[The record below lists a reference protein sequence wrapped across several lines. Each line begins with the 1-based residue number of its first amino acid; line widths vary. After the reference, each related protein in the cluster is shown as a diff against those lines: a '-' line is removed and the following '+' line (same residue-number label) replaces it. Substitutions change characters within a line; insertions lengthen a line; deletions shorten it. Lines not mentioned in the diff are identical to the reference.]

1 MRRCIL
7 LMLALVTALLIGCD
21 SVSPRLVLE
30 STDYKDYKEIPGIT
44 DEEIEAIEKMRNSGT
59 VFEFGMPEGEDCFKR
74 DDGTLDGYSSLLCD
88 WLTDLFGF
96 AFTPVLYEWD
106 DLVSGITSRRIQ
118 FTCAFI
124 TPADTEIYQAGPIT
138 ERSVIVVSREN
149 DSFYAKST
157 ARKLRFGFLSDTS
170 IEDAVAPS
178 LTDQPYTSTYFPTYR
193 SAYLGLIS
201 GGLDALLMDE
211 DATAVFSQNAGVRIE
226 PYSPAVYSMA
236 FLTTADPDLI
246 PIIAVIQKYLDSGA
260 ATSLDALNKKG
271 HTAYLSHK
279 LYMGLDERERAYM
292 ALYQNPA
299 AVIPVALEYDN
310 YPNCFYNEQA
320 NEWQGITVDIM
331 KEIEEITGFTFG
343 IANSKTDD
351 WSVLMELLESGIVA
365 MTGELIRTPEREG
378 RFLWPETAY
387 LTDYYALLSSADLPD
402 VNISQVNRL
411 RVGVQ
416 TDAAYTE
423 LFYELFPDHQDVT
436 VFSSSYDAF
445 NALADGGIDLYM
457 GTRNLL
463 LNATNYMEMTG
474 IKANLV
480 LNRTYESH
488 FGFNINQDIL
498 CSIVNKSLLIIDC
511 ESITDQWIRRVFD
524 YRGKL
529 ARAQV
534 PYFIAASALMVIV
547 LIMAIILL
555 IRNRQMGKQLENTV
569 IERTQELRARTAELE
584 VQTHM
589 AEVASQAKSEFLAR
603 MSHEIRTP
611 LNAIIGMTTIAKKTV
626 ANQKTSDSL
635 DEISVA
641 SDHLLG
647 ILNDV
652 LDMSK
657 IESGK
662 FVLSED
668 SFALRTAMIEVDR
681 IIDQRCCEK
690 NINFAINFSDLTDY
704 SVMGDKLRLK
714 QVLIN
719 LLGNAVKFTPEN
731 GTISFLIDILEED
744 DSTITCRFTVNDTG
758 IGMTDEQLGKLFSV
772 FEQTDSSI
780 ASRFGGTGLGLA
792 ISQSLVGYMGGKI
805 TVESSPGK
813 GSSFTFR
820 LTMQKSDGTDDN
832 AIVIDVTPPDLTG
845 KRLLVV
851 DDVDI
856 NRLILCE
863 MLADT
868 HVEIEEAVDGR
879 KALEAFAASPE
890 YYYDLI
896 LMDVQMPEMNGYQST
911 LALRALER
919 PDATTVPII
928 ALTANAYRED
938 IERALNSGMNGH
950 LAKPI
955 DINLLM
961 NALRTYLTPGPD

>member
-1 MRRCIL
+1 MRRL
-7 LMLALVTALLIGCD
+7 LFLLLALVTALLIGCA
-21 SVSPRLVLE
+21 SVTPGLVLE
-30 STDYKDYKEIPGIT
+30 SIDFKDYKEIPGIT
-44 DEEIEAIEKMRNSGT
+44 AAEIDAIEQLRNKGI
-59 VFEFGMPEGEDCFKR
+59 VFEFGMPEGQDCFKR
-74 DDGTLDGYSSLLCD
+74 EDGKLDGYSSLLCE

-96 AFTPVLYEWD
+96 TVSPVLYEWD
-106 DLVSGITSRRIQ
+106 ELISGIASRSIQ
-118 FTCAFI
+118 FTCAFS
-124 TPADTEIYQAGPIT
+124 PFTEIEVYQAGPIT
-138 ERSVIVVSREN
+138 ERSVIVVTREN
-149 DSFYAKST
+149 DSLSARST
-157 ARKLRFGFLSDTS
+157 NQELKFGFITDTGVDS
-170 IEDAVAPS
+170 AVAPS
-178 LTDQPYTSTYFPTYR
+178 LSDQPYASTFYPTYE
-193 SAYLGLIS
+193 SAYTGLID
-201 GGLDALLMDE
+201 GGPDALLLDG
-211 DATAVFSQNAGVRIE
+211 DATAVFSQYLGVKIE

-271 HTAYLSHK
+271 QTAYLSHK
-279 LYMGLDERERAYM
+279 LYMDLDERERAYM
-292 ALYQNPA
+292 LLYQNPA
-299 AVIPVALEYDN
+299 AVIPIALEYDN

-320 NEWQGITVDIM
+320 NEWQGITVDII
-331 KEIEEITGFTFG
+331 KEIEAITGFTFG
-343 IANSKTDD
+343 IANSKNDD

-402 VNISQVNRL
+402 INISQVNRL

-416 TDAAYTE
+416 SDAAYTE
-423 LFYELFPDHQDVT
+423 LFYELFPDHQDIS
-436 VFSSSYDAF
+436 VFLSNYDAF
-445 NALADGGIDLYM
+445 NALADGRIDLFM
-457 GTRNLL
+457 GTRNML
-463 LNATNYMEMTG
+463 LNATNFMEMTG

-480 LNRTYESH
+480 LNRSYESH
-488 FGFNINQDIL
+488 FGFNINQETL
-498 CSIVNKSLLIIDC
+498 CSIVNKTLRVIDC
-511 ESITDQWIRRVFD
+511 DSITDQWIRRVFD

-534 PYFIAASALMVIV
+534 PYLIAASALMVIV

-555 IRNRQMGKQLENTV
+555 IRNRQMGKQLEKTV
-569 IERTQELRARTAELE
+569 IERTYELRARTAELE

-626 ANQKTSDSL
+626 SNQKTSDSL

-662 FVLSED
+662 FVLSEEA
-668 SFALRTAMIEVDR
+668 FTLRAAMIEVDR

-690 NINFAINFSDLTDY
+690 NINFAINFRDMTDY
-704 SVMGDKLRLK
+704 SVIGDKLRLK

-731 GTISFLIDILEED
+731 GSISFLIDILEED
-744 DSTITCRFTVNDTG
+744 DSTITCRFTVVDTG
-758 IGMTDEQLGKLFSV
+758 IGMTEEQLGKLFSV
-772 FEQTDSSI
+772 FEQTDSKI
-780 ASRFGGTGLGLA
+780 ASRYGGTGLGLA

-805 TVESSPGK
+805 TVESSPGQ

-820 LTMQKSDGTDDN
+820 LTMQKAGETDDKT
-832 AIVIDVTPPDLTG
+832 IVMDIAPPDLTG

-863 MLADT
+863 MLVDT
-868 HVEIEEAVDGR
+868 HVETEEAVDGR
-879 KALEAFAASPE
+879 KALETFAASPE

-896 LMDVQMPEMNGYQST
+896 LMDVQMPEMNGYQAT
-911 LALRALER
+911 QALRALER
-919 PDATTVPII
+919 PDAATVPIV

-950 LAKPI
+950 LAKPV
-955 DINLLM
+955 DLNLLM
-961 NALRTYLTPGPD
+961 NALSTYLTPGPD